1 MAELHTS
8 YMGLNLR
15 NPFIVASSGLTKSIS
30 DLKAAERAGAGAV
43 VLKSLFEEQ
52 ILLDASLKLDQAKKD
67 SLIYADYSESLDY
80 IDYHVRE
87 KELSSYLS
95 LIREAK
101 NELLIPVIAS
111 VNCVTA
117 GEWEGFAKKI
127 EESGADAIEL
137 NIAIL
142 PYDDKISSEDIEAR
156 YFDIVDRIK
165 SVVKIPVAVKI
176 GSYFTNPA
184 RFIKQLDESDVN
196 GIVLFNRFFN
206 PDIDIEDLEIITTN
220 LYSSEEEL
228 SRTLRWLAIM
238 GGKTTADLAAST
250 GIHSGEAMI
259 KAMLAG
265 AKVVEV
271 SSAIYQKGLPVVQQM
286 LTVLENWMDKKSFK
300 TTDQFVGKM
309 SQYNMK
315 DPGVYERIQFM
326 RYYSDI
332 K

>member
-1 MAELHTS
+1 MAELHS
-8 YMGLNLR
+8 LYLGLNLR
-15 NPFIVASSGLTKSIS
+15 NPFIVSSSGLTKSVS

-52 ILLDASLKLDQAKKD
+52 IILDAAQKINQANSD
-67 SLIYADYSESLDY
+67 SLIYSEYSETLDY

-87 KELSSYLS
+87 KELSAYLS
-95 LIREAK
+95 LIRQAK

-111 VNCVTA
+111 INCVTS
-117 GEWEGFAKKI
+117 GEWVSFAQKI
-127 EESGADAIEL
+127 EENGADALEL

-142 PYDDKISSEDIEAR
+142 PYNEDITTDEIEQR
-156 YFDIVDRIK
+156 YFSIIK
-165 SVVKIPVAVKI
+165 QLKAKVSIPVSVKI

-184 RFIKQLDESDVN
+184 RFIKQLDECGVDGV
-196 GIVLFNRFFN
+196 VLFNRFFN
-206 PDIDIEDLEIITTN
+206 PDIDIDDFEVITTN

-238 GGKTTADLAAST
+238 NGKVNCNLAAST

-265 AKVVEV
+265 ANVVQV
-271 SSAIYQKGLPVVQQM
+271 SSAIYQKGLPVIQQM
-286 LTVLENWMDKKSFK
+286 LGVLENWMDKKGFL
-300 TTDQFVGKM
+300 TTDQFIGKM
-309 SQYNMK
+309 SQYNIK
-315 DPGVYERIQFM
+315 NPGIYERIQFM